1 MAAGSSAAAW
11 NGGAYYR
18 AGRWRTCAARIAA
31 PALARVRAGRGRRS
45 AGNSAGASRV
55 RKRRLATFRKFPR
68 GNPCRLQRGACP
80 VSRRCWRHGTVGGVP
95 RGRRTFAGTALG
107 TRAMIDGGRWADVC
121 RLVTR
126 TGPHANVG
134 NYGAIFDPPVPFEPA
149 PEVLAFMQT
158 MARVLVVGAGGLGC
172 ELLKDL
178 ALSGFGQIDVIDMD
192 TIDLS
197 NLNRQF
203 LFRKAD
209 VGRPKATVAAE
220 FVMKRVPGCKVEA
233 HYCAIQ
239 DKDAE
244 WYRQFQVIVMG
255 LDSIEA
261 RRWLNA
267 MACRRR
273 PRASSPPAF
282 PARRTRLQRARRPHC
297 PGASPDAAWSR
308 TRRRW
313 ASERSS
319 SPRSFRLST
328 AAPRASPATRASS
341 TRAYPAASSARSI
354 SSRPSRPVRF
364 RPCPWQ
370 PGRCHGRLI
379 RTPRYFRPCRCA
391 RSPRRRA
398 TPRTASCMP
407 TSSNTRE
414 SSPTAAR
421 IRTTRRTR
429 RDPQLAHWKH
439 GPVISQR
446 RLGEQR
452 RARRGRRGSTSTRR
466 CARSSSTSRASR

>member
-1 MAAGSSAAAW
+1 
-11 NGGAYYR
+11 
-18 AGRWRTCAARIAA
+18 
-31 PALARVRAGRGRRS
+31 
-45 AGNSAGASRV
+45 
-55 RKRRLATFRKFPR
+55 
-68 GNPCRLQRGACP
+68 
-80 VSRRCWRHGTVGGVP
+80 
-95 RGRRTFAGTALG
+95 
-107 TRAMIDGGRWADVC
+107 MIDGGRWADVC

-297 PGASPDAAWSR
+297 PGASPGAAWSR

-328 AAPRASPATRASS
+328 AAPRASPATHASS

-370 PGRCHGRLI
+370 PGRRHGRLI
-379 RTPRYFRPCRCA
+379 RAAMLQAVPLCTIAETPRNAAHCILYA
-391 RSPRRRA
+391 HLIEYPREF
-398 TPRTASCMP
+398 PD
-407 TSSNTRE
+407 
-414 SSPTAAR
+414 SSPDKDDPAYQARPAAR
-421 IRTTRRTR
+421 ALEARP
-429 RDPQLAHWKH
+429 RD
-439 GPVISQR
+439 I
-446 RLGEQR
+446 
-452 RARRGRRGSTSTRR
+452 
-466 CARSSSTSRASR
+466 